1 MASIQERL
9 QQAREEKLSGPIR
22 LKVPGFAD
30 GSLVAR
36 YRPVEDWASIQ
47 AFIRTLDPAKELEV
61 AADTLL
67 KACEG
72 VEAHIDGEVSE
83 LPHKLGREL
92 AGYLGFDV
100 EPVDG
105 RAISDRQALF
115 LMLPQAKL
123 MRHYDRLMRESGVAT
138 NDAEDELVGESQAG

>member
-22 LKVPGFAD
+22 LKVPGFED

-36 YRPVEDWASIQ
+36 YRPVEDWASVQ
-47 AFIRTLDPAKELEV
+47 AFIRTLDPARELEV

-67 KACEG
+67 KACQG
-72 VEAHIDGEVSE
+72 MEAHIDGEVHE
-83 LPHKLGREL
+83 LPHKLGRDL
-92 AGYLGFDV
+92 AGYLGIDV

-105 RAISDRQALF
+105 KQITDRQALF
-115 LMLPQAKL
+115 LMIPQTRL
-123 MRHYDRLMRESGVAT
+123 MQHYDRLMRESGVAT
-138 NDAEDELVGESQAG
+138 GEAEDELVGESQAS